1 MKKTAAITKNSRL
14 LIAHLPG
21 VKSMPMDLD
30 PLDLTNA
37 TFLKGRSP
45 RYL

>member
-1 MKKTAAITKNSRL
+1 ML
-14 LIAHLPG
+14 
-21 VKSMPMDLD
+21 MDLD

-45 RYL
+45 VINNDLMAP